1 MLRVKR
7 SRFSELLTKYRKDPD
22 NFFIQYNKKII
33 NKKID
38 LDIKKNIVK
47 ELKIKKDL
55 IKAKDVL
62 NIRE

>member
-1 MLRVKR
+1 MHRVKR
-7 SRFSELLTKYRKDPD
+7 SRFFELLTKYRKDPD